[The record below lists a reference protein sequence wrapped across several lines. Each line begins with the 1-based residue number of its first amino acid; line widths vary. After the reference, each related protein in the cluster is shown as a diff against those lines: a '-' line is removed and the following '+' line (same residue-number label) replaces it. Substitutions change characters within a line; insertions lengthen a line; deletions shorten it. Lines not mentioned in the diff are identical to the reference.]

1 MKEDPFSAADS
12 HPSFQEIIR
21 L

>member
-12 HPSFQEIIR
+12 HPSDQENIQ